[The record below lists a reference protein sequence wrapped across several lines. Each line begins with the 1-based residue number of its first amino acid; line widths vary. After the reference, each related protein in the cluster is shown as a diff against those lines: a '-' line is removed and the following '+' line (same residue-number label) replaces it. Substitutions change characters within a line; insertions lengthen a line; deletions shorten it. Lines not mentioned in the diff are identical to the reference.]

1 VSGFLDFLQD
11 PRFLNTA
18 GAALEAGGNLTS
30 AFNRFEFGAQQRQAA
45 IFSASQLR
53 DQGVQ
58 DQAAAQ
64 RSAWDADR
72 TAKYVASEAL
82 AQAAASGGGAS
93 DPTVLNI
100 ISHIKAEGAYRQSL
114 ALYQGDARA
123 RLLNM
128 QADAK
133 EYEGALAE
141 RQSDEAGIGNLF
153 AVGTSLLKGYAR
165 DSSML
170 QRFGGG
176 GPSITRNG

>member
-1 VSGFLDFLQD
+1 MSGLLDLLQN
-11 PRFLNTA
+11 PTFMNTA

-30 AFNRFEFGAQQRQAA
+30 AINRYQFGGQQRQAA
-45 IFSASQLR
+45 DYAASQLR
-53 DQGVQ
+53 DQGGL

-72 TAKYVASEAL
+72 TARYVASEAL

-100 ISHIKAEGAYRQSL
+100 VARIKAEGAYRQSL

-123 RLLNM
+123 RLANM

-133 EYEGALAE
+133 QYEGALAE
-141 RQSDEAGIGNLF
+141 RQSDEAAVGNLF
-153 AVGTSLLKGYAR
+153 GVGTSLLKGYAR

-170 QRFGGG
+170 QRYGAN
-176 GPSITRNG
+176 GPRITGIS